1 MRIFFTGDG
10 ECPICG
16 KMIMSDM
23 PSTHHTH
30 IISNKQASRTKAFQ
44 EVREWLIKLLP
55 SYFWEGGTFLRR
67 FDKKFKGV
75 MRNEI

>member
-1 MRIFFTGDG
+1 MKIFFTGDG

-30 IISNKQASRTKAFQ
+30 IISNKAFQ
-44 EVREWLIKLLP
+44 EVREWLKKEANWYGVSDIVDK
-55 SYFWEGGTFLRR
+55 
-67 FDKKFKGV
+67 FDKKFKGGD
-75 MRNEI
+75 EK